1 MKPEIMSI
9 YKIYCVLKRKE
20 ILILI
25 YINIIYIMLS
35 NSKKCKNLKIIYIL
49 INIILLTV
57 LLILINV
64 KTFR

>member
-1 MKPEIMSI
+1 MSI